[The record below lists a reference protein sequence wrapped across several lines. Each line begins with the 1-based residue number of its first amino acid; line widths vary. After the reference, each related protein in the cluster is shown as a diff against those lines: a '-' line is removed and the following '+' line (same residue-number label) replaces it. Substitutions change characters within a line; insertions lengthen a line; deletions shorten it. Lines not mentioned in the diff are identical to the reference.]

1 MEKKNKTL
9 NYFIWFLII
18 LIIVVGAWIIFE
30 GKLKSNSGTPYTVYN
45 GYLIYELRDEKSLR
59 YLVEAV
65 ASDVKYS
72 HYFKNYPSDLLNLSY
87 EKGIREKILYK
98 DLENSVKKDKVY
110 FSYDPN
116 MDGVEI
122 LTAGTIVQIL
132 GNSNAGIFKI
142 PVVISVSED
151 NKNTDFPIKT
161 CKDATKEQGVIELKY
176 GEPKIYSEG
185 ECIIVQA
192 NNIEEF
198 KKNNDLLGYI
208 LLGVIE

>member
-9 NYFIWFLII
+9 NYFIWFLVI
-18 LIIVVGAWIIFE
+18 LIVVVGAWIIFE

-65 ASDVKYS
+65 ADDVKYD

-87 EKGIREKILYK
+87 EEGIREKVLYK
-98 DLENSVKKDKVY
+98 DLEKSIKKDKIY
-110 FSYDPN
+110 FSYDPK
-116 MDGVEI
+116 MDGVEV
-122 LTAGTIVQIL
+122 LTAGTIIQIL

-142 PVVISVSED
+142 PIVISVSED
-151 NKNTDFPIKT
+151 NNNPDFPIKT
-161 CKDATKEQGVIELKY
+161 CKDATKEQGVIELRY
-176 GEPKIYSEG
+176 GESKIYSEG
-185 ECIIVQA
+185 ECVIVQG

-208 LLGVIE
+208 LLGVI

>member
-1 MEKKNKTL
+1 MEKKNNTL

-18 LIIVVGAWIIFE
+18 LIIVVGAWIISE

-65 ASDVKYS
+65 ANDVKYN

-87 EKGIREKILYK
+87 EKRIKEKVLYK
-98 DLENSVKKDKVY
+98 DLGNSIKKDKIY
-110 FSYDPN
+110 FSYDPE
-116 MDGVEI
+116 MDGVEV
-122 LTAGTIVQIL
+122 LTAGTIIQIL

-151 NKNTDFPIKT
+151 NNNPDFPIKT
-161 CKDATKEQGVIELKY
+161 CEDATKEQGVILLKY

-185 ECIIVQA
+185 ECVIVQG

-198 KKNNDLLGYI
+198 KKNNDLLGYM
-208 LLGVIE
+208 LLGVI